1 MPLYRSDS
9 VVLRTYKLGEA
20 DRIVVF
26 YTRNRGKVRAV
37 AKGVRRTKSRFG
49 ARLEPG
55 SIVHVQFYE
64 GRNLD
69 IVTQAETVQRLGLLR
84 SDLGRYGRA
93 ALILETIDHLTEEG
107 EANPALYRLLTGVLA
122 ELDRE
127 GNPLVL
133 PAFVAK
139 LLVLE
144 GVQPLLEQCANCGSE
159 GPLVAL
165 ALHLGGVVC
174 RECRQGE
181 PISDDA
187 RAAMQLVL
195 DGRVRHV
202 LDTTPAP
209 VAAELEAISSKML
222 EQHLERRLRSA
233 SVLYHHLQDTQ
244 LQADQPDPVKLPEQV
259 APATVES
266 PTS

>member
-1 MPLYRSDS
+1 MALYRSDA

-20 DRIVVF
+20 DRIVVL
-26 YTRNRGKVRAV
+26 YTRSRGKVRAV

-55 SIVHVQFYE
+55 SIVHAQFYE

-69 IVTQAETVQRLGLLR
+69 IVTQAETAQRLGALR
-84 SDLGRYGRA
+84 SDLSRYGRA
-93 ALILETIDHLTEEG
+93 SVILETIDHLTEEG
-107 EANPALYRLLTGVLA
+107 ESNPALYRLLTGVLI

-127 GNPLVL
+127 GNPVVL

-139 LLVLE
+139 LLALE
-144 GVQPLLEQCANCGSE
+144 GVQPMLESCANCGAE
-159 GPLVAL
+159 EPLVAL

-174 RECRQGE
+174 RECRQGD

-187 RAAMQLVL
+187 RRALQQIL
-195 DGRVRHV
+195 DGHVRHV
-202 LDTTPAP
+202 LDTTAPA
-209 VAAELEAISSKML
+209 VATELETVSSKML

-233 SVLYHHLQDTQ
+233 NVLYHHLHDVGDGT
-244 LQADQPDPVKLPEQV
+244 
-259 APATVES
+259 
-266 PTS
+266 

>member
-1 MPLYRSDS
+1 MALYRSDA

-20 DRIVVF
+20 DRIVVL
-26 YTRNRGKVRAV
+26 YTRTRGKVRAV

-55 SIVHVQFYE
+55 SIVHAQFYE

-69 IVTQAETVQRLGLLR
+69 IVTQVETVQRLVTLR
-84 SDLGRYGRA
+84 SDLARYGRA
-93 ALILETIDHLTEEG
+93 SLVLEAIDQLTEEG
-107 EANPALYRLLTGVLA
+107 EANPALFRLLTGVLA

-139 LLVLE
+139 LLALE
-144 GVQPLLEQCANCGSE
+144 GVQPLLDQCASCGAE
-159 GPLVAL
+159 DRLVAL

-174 RECRQGE
+174 HDCRQGD
-181 PISDDA
+181 PISDAA
-187 RAAMQLVL
+187 RAALQQIL
-195 DGRVRHV
+195 DGHVRHV
-202 LDTTPAP
+202 LDSTAP
-209 VAAELEAISSKML
+209 DVAAELDSVSSKML

-233 SVLYHHLQDTQ
+233 NVLYHHLQDVVG
-244 LQADQPDPVKLPEQV
+244 D
-259 APATVES
+259 S
-266 PTS
+266 

>member
-1 MPLYRSDS
+1 M
-9 VVLRTYKLGEA
+9 LRTYKLGEA
-20 DRIVVF
+20 DRIVVL
-26 YTRNRGKVRAV
+26 YTRSRGKVRAV

-55 SIVHVQFYE
+55 SIIHAQFYE

-69 IVTQAETVQRLGLLR
+69 IVTQVETAQRLGSLR
-84 SDLGRYGRA
+84 TDLSRYGRA
-93 ALILETIDHLTEEG
+93 SLVLETIDHLAEEG
-107 EANPALYRLLTGVLA
+107 EPNPALYRLITGVLA

-139 LLVLE
+139 LLALE
-144 GVQPLLEQCANCGSE
+144 GVQPLLTQCANCGSD

-174 RECRQGE
+174 RECRQGDA
-181 PISDDA
+181 ISDDA
-187 RAAMQLVL
+187 RTALQQIL
-195 DGRVRHV
+195 DGHVRHV
-202 LDTTPAP
+202 LDTTAPAI
-209 VAAELEAISSKML
+209 ATELEAISSKLL

-233 SVLYHHLQDTQ
+233 NVLYHHLHE
-244 LQADQPDPVKLPEQV
+244 AAGEV
-259 APATVES
+259 
-266 PTS
+266 

>member
-1 MPLYRSDS
+1 MPLYRTDG

-20 DRIVVF
+20 DRIVVI
-26 YTRNRGKVRAV
+26 YTRSRGKVRAV

-49 ARLEPG
+49 ARLEPA
-55 SIVHVQFYE
+55 SIVHAQFYE

-69 IVTQAETVQRLGLLR
+69 IVTQAETVQRLALLR
-84 SDLGRYGRA
+84 SDLSRYGRA

-107 EANPALYRLLTGVLA
+107 ESNPALYRLITGVLT

-127 GNPLVL
+127 GNPLVV
-133 PAFVAK
+133 PSFVAK
-139 LLVLE
+139 LLALE
-144 GVQPLLEQCANCGSE
+144 GVQPLLDQCANCGSE

-174 RECRQGE
+174 HDCRQGD

-187 RAAMQLVL
+187 RMALQQIL
-195 DGRVRHV
+195 DGHVRHV
-202 LDTTPAP
+202 LDNTPGP

-233 SVLYHHLQDTQ
+233 SVLYQHLQGAQD
-244 LQADQPDPVKLPEQV
+244 ARSDEE
-259 APATVES
+259 AASPA
-266 PTS
+266 